1 METSMAEIVVLNRW
15 RDQQRRKPEIHI
27 GRQETAETAQLMIFT
42 GVRYERL
49 ETVPPQRVSIP
60 VMLLEQN

>member
-1 METSMAEIVVLNRW
+1 MAEIVVLNRW
-15 RDQQRRKPEIHI
+15 REQQRRKPEIRI
-27 GRQETAETAQLMIFT
+27 GHQDTAETAQLLIFT

-49 ETVPPQRVSIP
+49 ENVPQRAPVP